1 MLGTERVFSTRAAKA
16 LNHRSIAL
24 PPPKKKRLNRSQ
36 HLEGH
41 TTWHVYTARIR
52 DGGAVHVTF
61 DTLYRSVH
69 LSVND
74 TMKAR
79 RAEAYKVLIL
89 KSGPVPEA
97 IISNNQHSGRQEFNS
112 VPVFWGPFFFF
123 FF

>member
-1 MLGTERVFSTRAAKA
+1 MLGTELTFSTRAAKA
-16 LNHRSIAL
+16 INHRSIAL

-74 TMKAR
+74 TVKAP

-112 VPVFWGPFFFF
+112 VPVFWGSFFF
-123 FF
+123 